1 MRRQLEHL
9 SLAASWPNVTLQV
22 LPFSA
27 GSHAGMDGAFTMLL
41 YDESAGQNFVFAS
54 NAAGGLFLEKDDEL
68 QRYGFI
74 FDYLRA
80 NALRPDESVS
90 MFVKLTKEL

>member
-1 MRRQLEHL
+1 
-9 SLAASWPNVTLQV
+9 
-22 LPFSA
+22 
-27 GSHAGMDGAFTMLL
+27 MLL

-90 MFVKLTKEL
+90 MIVKLTKEL